1 MEYNEI
7 YNNNILG
14 IKPIIQLW
22 NGSVGAYNINNFNI
36 SDDTAKL
43 RLISYLNNANGNNTT
58 LYSFYNKKVFLDLL
72 KLSLS
77 HPTRGGYTD
86 WAFVAGLVSSGKI
99 LVDSSKLLLYKNTN
113 WFGTQEYINEQ
124 DRKLYEKAGLNER
137 LYLFGKLLR
146 ALDSFIYVIRKN
158 SPVTREEAIDAA
170 FYIYEVNFKG
180 FLNDIKI
187 NNINYNNFEKK
198 ISLKIDIA
206 SHIEEKL
213 NLTLDVIESLDSELS
228 KKYFFSNLFIAVAIK
243 DNILKSR
250 SIDLLASIMFDIFI
264 ICVFSIA
271 FSIIL
276 RECSMLF
283 ISISINEYLSKKS
296 VIFEHP

>member
-124 DRKLYEKAGLNER
+124 DRKLYEKAEQRKACQNALTELENCLER
-137 LYLFGKLLR
+137 LDEDAGQKKLLR
-146 ALDSFIYVIRKN
+146 YVNDVNSVLRRVALVKF
-158 SPVTREEAIDAA
+158 PE
-170 FYIYEVNFKG
+170 
-180 FLNDIKI
+180 LNPG
-187 NNINYNNFEKK
+187 
-198 ISLKIDIA
+198 SLVG
-206 SHIEEKL
+206 E
-213 NLTLDVIESLDSELS
+213 TW
-228 KKYFFSNLFIAVAIK
+228 
-243 DNILKSR
+243 
-250 SIDLLASIMFDIFI
+250 
-264 ICVFSIA
+264 IA
-271 FSIIL
+271 FIRRTGNSSQLDDQLSAALSHGRFRKQLEVDSQALNQMARSWIL
-276 RECSMLF
+276 
-283 ISISINEYLSKKS
+283 S
-296 VIFEHP
+296 VYQKEATPPRGLELTEGSHQ